1 MTVRINVLFQ
11 INAGDVTEF
20 SVHSPVLS
28 IWPFPARPFRR
39 ARVCGRHLLAFLMG
53 QLLALPDHSG
63 AAGKICHCCWQKHP
77 PQQEQPLTW
86 RGGGLLARGYVP
98 HCVLPAPEHPVGPAE
113 ASLSFPLPGSCP
125 LTSSQGAPQK
135 PPQGAQPTALALRD
149 FRFPT
154 PSLCQ
159 VSLFCWNQSPQGP
172 GSVFLLCPFLEP
184 RAG

>member
-86 RGGGLLARGYVP
+86 RGGGS
-98 HCVLPAPEHPVGPAE
+98 LPEVMSPTV
-113 ASLSFPLPGSCP
+113 
-125 LTSSQGAPQK
+125 SSQPQSTLWD
-135 PPQGAQPTALALRD
+135 QLR
-149 FRFPT
+149 PH
-154 PSLCQ
+154 
-159 VSLFCWNQSPQGP
+159 
-172 GSVFLLCPFLEP
+172 
-184 RAG
+184 